1 MSIRI
6 RLIIWH
12 STVFAVSLIGF
23 ALVVWLGTRAAV
35 SNDIDTWLRF
45 QADGLARFIKEETH
59 GTSEV
64 AVIEEAREFSSG
76 LPKGSGIQLFDQN
89 GRLLLSKPDAVLGL
103 VGKQPATFVA
113 DESRLRAMSGGVTIG
128 SQDYQFTLWRSLD
141 STEAALG
148 DLRLVLILMVPAFLV
163 VSVVGGWLLS
173 RRALRP
179 IDEVTEA
186 ARRISLQ
193 DLSSSLPVPRH
204 GDELQRLCEAW
215 NEMLRRL
222 DDSARQLRQFTA
234 DASHELRTPVALI
247 RTTAELTLRKERTPE
262 QYQEALR
269 GIQKDA
275 EKLTELVR
283 NLMDLARAD
292 AGQSRFSLDR
302 LDLRELVY
310 EIRSQ
315 AESITSQNNLNLAVH
330 LPQNELPVIGDRAAL
345 RRLLLVLLE
354 NAIKFTP
361 APGKV
366 SMRAEDI
373 AGEVVLE
380 VEDTG
385 VGIPPEHLPRIF
397 DRFYQADES
406 RAGAGMGLGL
416 SIAQWIVQGHNGRI
430 EVQSRVGSGSVFR
443 VFFPAA

>member
-1 MSIRI
+1 M
-6 RLIIWH
+6 
-12 STVFAVSLIGF
+12 
-23 ALVVWLGTRAAV
+23 
-35 SNDIDTWLRF
+35 
-45 QADGLARFIKEETH
+45 
-59 GTSEV
+59 
-64 AVIEEAREFSSG
+64 
-76 LPKGSGIQLFDQN
+76 
-89 GRLLLSKPDAVLGL
+89 
-103 VGKQPATFVA
+103 
-113 DESRLRAMSGGVTIG
+113 
-128 SQDYQFTLWRSLD
+128 
-141 STEAALG
+141 
-148 DLRLVLILMVPAFLV
+148 
-163 VSVVGGWLLS
+163 
-173 RRALRP
+173 
-179 IDEVTEA
+179 
-186 ARRISLQ
+186 
-193 DLSSSLPVPRH
+193 
-204 GDELQRLCEAW
+204 
-215 NEMLRRL
+215 
-222 DDSARQLRQFTA
+222 
-234 DASHELRTPVALI
+234 ALI

-416 SIAQWIVQGHNGRI
+416 SIAQWIVQGHKGRI

-443 VFFPAA
+443 VYFPTA